1 MSKVHILMY
10 KSEEEYSHNISE
22 VLLVARNKKQLIN
35 FSERLKQ
42 FVSANDQLIV
52 LTPNRLNLIENHLV
66 VFRQSDSDE
75 NYNYLQDDLQNKNEK
90 TSKEQLFKVKN
101 SLTASDFNFIFQN
114 FKYNFNSFK
123 ESYSILKNASI
134 NQKRASYWQK
144 NKA

>member
-1 MSKVHILMY
+1 MY